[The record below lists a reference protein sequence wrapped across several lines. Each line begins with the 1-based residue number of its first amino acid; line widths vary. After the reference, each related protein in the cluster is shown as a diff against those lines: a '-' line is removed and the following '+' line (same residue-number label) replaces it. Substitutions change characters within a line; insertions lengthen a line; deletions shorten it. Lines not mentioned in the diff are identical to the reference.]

1 MPRPRKDN
9 KIIIGL
15 TGSFGSGKSTVA
27 GIFAAYGARVIDA
40 DKIARA
46 AVRRGSKVYKKIVS
60 SFGSRVLAE
69 GKAIDR
75 RKLAGLVFNDPKQ
88 LKRLNAIIH
97 PEVIRIIKAKINSI
111 KKGVLVLDAPL
122 LLEANLKRML
132 DCLVVVKIS
141 RDKQFSRLV
150 KRRSLKR
157 ADILKRIK
165 SQISQK
171 MKLRFAD
178 FIINNSGS
186 LANTRKQVA
195 QIRRKLWK
203 N

>member
-1 MPRPRKDN
+1 MPRPRKNN
-9 KIIIGL
+9 KTVIGL

-60 SFGSRVLAE
+60 SFGSRVLAK
-69 GKAIDR
+69 GKVIDR

-97 PEVIRIIKAKINSI
+97 PEIIRIIKAKINSI
-111 KKGVLVLDAPL
+111 KKGVIVLYAPL

-150 KRRSLKR
+150 KKRSLKR

-171 MKLRFAD
+171 RKLRFAD

-186 LANTRKQVA
+186 LASTRKQVA

>member
-1 MPRPRKDN
+1 MPRLRKN
-9 KIIIGL
+9 KKIIVGL

-27 GIFAAYGARVIDA
+27 GIFASSGAKVIDA
-40 DKIARA
+40 DRIAHA
-46 AVRRGSKVYKKIVS
+46 FLRRGSKVYEKVVY
-60 SFGSRVLAE
+60 SFGPGIL
-69 GKAIDR
+69 GKNKEIDR
-75 RKLAGLVFNDPKQ
+75 RRLAGVVFNNKKY

-111 KKGVLVLDAPL
+111 EKGVIILDAPL
-122 LLEANLKRML
+122 LLEANLKSTL
-132 DCLVVVKIS
+132 DCLIVVKTD
-141 RDKQFSRLV
+141 RDKQFSRLI
-150 KRRSLKR
+150 KKTSLKR

-165 SQISQK
+165 SQISQQARER
-171 MKLRFAD
+171 LAD

-186 LANTRKQVA
+186 LTNTRKQVA

>member
-1 MPRPRKDN
+1 MPRPRKN
-9 KIIIGL
+9 KKSIIGL

-46 AVRRGSKVYKKIVS
+46 AVRRGSKVYKKIVT
-60 SFGSRVLAE
+60 SFGNRVLARD
-69 GKAIDR
+69 KAIDR
-75 RKLAGLVFNDPKQ
+75 RKLAELIFNDPKQ

-97 PEVIRIIKAKINSI
+97 PEVIRIIKAKINSL
-111 KKGVLVLDAPL
+111 KKGVIVLDAPL
-122 LLEANLKRML
+122 LLEANLQRIL
-132 DCLVVVKIS
+132 DCLIVVKIS
-141 RDKQFSRLV
+141 RDKQFSRLI

>member
-46 AVRRGSKVYKKIVS
+46 AVRPGSKVYKKIVS

>member
-150 KRRSLKR
+150 KRTSLKR